1 MQEKR
6 GASGHT
12 DHFKE
17 IGKLNIYSWQPIKK
31 HHCMKA
37 AQQGALKILVRYNVK
52 VLNTA
57 QERAI
62 NRTFYSPL
70 KGVLIFSSYF

>member
-6 GASGHT
+6 GASDHP

-17 IGKLNIYSWQPIKK
+17 IGKLNMYSRQPIKK

-37 AQQGALKILVRYNVK
+37 AQQGALKILVYTN
-52 VLNTA
+52 
-57 QERAI
+57 I
-62 NRTFYSPL
+62 
-70 KGVLIFSSYF
+70 